1 MSISSY
7 LILSVGL
14 FILMVVV
21 QALFGIKQHGLTPLV
36 GARDNLA
43 TPSLHLDRA
52 KRANANM
59 IEAMVMFAPLALF
72 AVHAGAVTA
81 QTALAGALFFFGRL
95 AFAPLYWLG
104 VPWLRTIAWFVSVA
118 GIILLF
124 ITLISFI

>member
-1 MSISSY
+1 MTISSY
-7 LILSVGL
+7 LILSIGL
-14 FILMVVV
+14 FIAMIGV
-21 QALFGIKQHGLTPLV
+21 QALFGIKQHGLIPLV

-43 TPSLHLDRA
+43 APNLYLDRA

-59 IEAMVMFAPLALF
+59 VEALLMFAPLALF
-72 AVHAGAVTA
+72 AIHVGAVTS

-104 VPWLRTIAWFVSVA
+104 VNWLRTIAWFVSVA
-118 GIILLF
+118 GIVLLF